1 MLAALAEIRR
11 EKGWALRCLHVEHG
25 IRPAEESRGDAA
37 AVRELCKNLEV
48 PCRVVH
54 IPPGAVAEAARS
66 RRIGIEAAAR
76 LFRHAA
82 WNREAVR
89 TGAGRVLVAHTRDDL
104 LETALMRVL
113 RGAGPAGLAAMPRV
127 RGRIVR
133 PLLELSRPQ
142 VLAYLEGRGI
152 PFRTDSTN
160 ADSAFLR
167 NRIRNRLVP
176 LLDELFP
183 GWRTS
188 LANLGETQHLVAEFL
203 AGEAERRV
211 PWEAAP
217 GAGGGPGLRE
227 RRAYRVSRTAFFSQP
242 EIIRE
247 EGVFL
252 AADKIGGGQPR
263 RGSVR
268 RFTREGPKALDLGG
282 LRLTAEGDWVT
293 ASSLDRGRR
302 EEGFSLLIK
311 EPGIYKL
318 KEYALTL
325 RCLPEG
331 ERGCG
336 AGVSFRAGLP
346 LVLRPSRLGGAKGVS
361 RNKALDGRRPS
372 DYTPGIT
379 AEDCR
384 GAAAFIGIGRDG
396 AAVIADKTRSGSDC
410 GEGLFSF
417 IIDSC

>member
-11 EKGWALRCLHVEHG
+11 KKGWVLGCLHVEHG
-25 IRPAEESRGDAA
+25 IRPAEESRGDAI
-37 AVRELCKNLEV
+37 AVRKLCKKLGV

-82 WNREAVR
+82 WNREAAG
-89 TGAGRVLVAHTRDDL
+89 TGAERVLVAHTRDDL

-127 RGRIVR
+127 RGRILR
-133 PLLELSRPQ
+133 PLLELSRSR
-142 VLAYLEGRGI
+142 VLAYLEERGI

-176 LLDELFP
+176 FLDELFP

-188 LANLGETQHLVAEFL
+188 LVHLGETQRLVAEFL
-203 AGEAERRV
+203 SAEAERRI
-211 PWEAAP
+211 PWEEAP
-217 GAGGGPGLRE
+217 GPGLRE
-227 RRAYRVSRTAFFSQP
+227 GRPCRVSRQAFFSQP
-242 EIIRE
+242 EILRE

-252 AADKIGGGQPR
+252 AADRIGGQPR

-268 RFTREGPKALDLGG
+268 RFTRDGRRVLDLGG
-282 LRLTAEGDWVT
+282 LRLEAAGDWVT
-293 ASSLDRGRR
+293 ASPRAGGRG

-318 KEYALTL
+318 KGY
-325 RCLPEG
+325 P
-331 ERGCG
+331 
-336 AGVSFRAGLP
+336 
-346 LVLRPSRLGGAKGVS
+346 
-361 RNKALDGRRPS
+361 
-372 DYTPGIT
+372 
-379 AEDCR
+379 
-384 GAAAFIGIGRDG
+384 
-396 AAVIADKTRSGSDC
+396 
-410 GEGLFSF
+410 
-417 IIDSC
+417 